1 MVCLVRAVPVP
12 FRAGIGERAMPSKSG
27 KQARLMRAASHNP
40 KIAKASGVPQAVA
53 REFVEADKAK
63 KRALSPAKPKGR
75 R

>member
-1 MVCLVRAVPVP
+1 
-12 FRAGIGERAMPSKSG
+12 
-27 KQARLMRAASHNP
+27 MRAASHNP